1 MLRRRV
7 LPTAGAAT
15 AGVVV
20 ARWTDAPVLQSML
33 SLGKGVK
40 GAASRGVM
48 WMGHMARTA
57 GSSVASTNRQKI
69 VRLPFRRRHTPQL
82 AMSGQ

>member
-1 MLRRRV
+1 MLRRQV

-20 ARWTDAPVLQSML
+20 ARWTDAPVLRSVL
-33 SLGKGVK
+33 SLGEGVK
-40 GAASRGVM
+40 RAASRGVM
-48 WMGHMARTA
+48 WMGDMARGA
-57 GSSVASTNRQKI
+57 GSSVASSHRQKL